1 MLDERLLAF
10 VSRHSHL
17 FVLTGAGCSTGS
29 GIPDYRDRNGDWKRP
44 APVDFQSF
52 CAHHHVRQRYW
63 ARSLVGWQHFGRAR
77 PNPAHQALRDLESCG
92 RLSMLVTQNVDG
104 LHQAAGHRNV
114 IDLHGR
120 LDRIRCLQCGLVS
133 DRTAFQQHL
142 SDANPGWSSLQAL
155 QAPDGDADLEGIDF
169 SSFEVPQCNRCGGL
183 LKPDV
188 VFYGENVPRPRLALA
203 MDALQSSD
211 AVLVVGSSLMVLSGL
226 RFVRNAVQMGL
237 PVAAINLGRTRADDL
252 ISLKI
257 EQTCTDALPALAE
270 RLISPTL
277 AQALPTCPNRAIIEC
292 LRHTRP

>member
-10 VSRHSHL
+10 VSRHPRL

-52 CAHHHVRQRYW
+52 CADHQVRQRYW

-77 PNPAHQALRDLESCG
+77 PNPAHQALRDLESRG

-120 LDRIRCLQCGLVS
+120 LDRIRCLQCDLVS

-155 QAPDGDADLEGIDF
+155 QAPDGDADLEGVDF
-169 SSFEVPQCNRCGGL
+169 SSFEVPECTRCGGI

-188 VFYGENVPRPRLALA
+188 VFYGENVPRSRLALA
-203 MDALQSSD
+203 MEALQASD

-237 PVAAINLGRTRADDL
+237 PVAAVNLGRTRADEL

-257 EQTCTDALPALAE
+257 EQSCTAALPALAE

-277 AQALPTCPNRAIIEC
+277 V
-292 LRHTRP
+292 